1 MQKPSQRMQWLLALG
16 FLDLNALE
24 DLKMEKKF
32 KFLKIIFNKVVKE
45 KCGFLNKKIKILAI
59 KCKNNYLAF

>member
-1 MQKPSQRMQWLLALG
+1 MQKPSQRMQWLLVLG

-32 KFLKIIFNKVVKE
+32 KFLKNNIQQSSQRKMW
-45 KCGFLNKKIKILAI
+45 FLNKKNKNLGYKI
-59 KCKNNYLAF
+59 

>member
-1 MQKPSQRMQWLLALG
+1 MQNPSQRMQLLFVLD

-32 KFLKIIFNKVVKE
+32 KFLKIVFNKVVKE
-45 KCGFLNKKIKILAI
+45 KCGF
-59 KCKNNYLAF
+59 

>member
-1 MQKPSQRMQWLLALG
+1 MQKPSQRIQWLLVLG

-32 KFLKIIFNKVVKE
+32 KFKNNIKQSSQIKMW
-45 KCGFLNKKIKILAI
+45 FLNKKNKNLGYKI
-59 KCKNNYLAF
+59 

>member
-1 MQKPSQRMQWLLALG
+1 LLLVLD

-32 KFLKIIFNKVVKE
+32 KF
-45 KCGFLNKKIKILAI
+45 
-59 KCKNNYLAF
+59 

>member
-1 MQKPSQRMQWLLALG
+1 MQWLLVLG

-32 KFLKIIFNKVVKE
+32 KFLKNNIQQSSQRKMW
-45 KCGFLNKKIKILAI
+45 FLNKKNKNLRYKI
-59 KCKNNYLAF
+59 

>member
-1 MQKPSQRMQWLLALG
+1 MQKLSQRMQWLLVLG

-32 KFLKIIFNKVVKE
+32 KFKNNSPQSSQRKMW
-45 KCGFLNKKIKILAI
+45 FLNKKIKNLGYKI
-59 KCKNNYLAF
+59 

>member
-1 MQKPSQRMQWLLALG
+1 MQKPSQRMQWLLVLG

-32 KFLKIIFNKVVKE
+32 KFKNNIKQSSQIKMW
-45 KCGFLNKKIKILAI
+45 FLNKKNKNLGYKILE
-59 KCKNNYLAF
+59 

>member
-1 MQKPSQRMQWLLALG
+1 MQWLLVLG

-32 KFLKIIFNKVVKE
+32 KFKNNIKQSSQRKMW
-45 KCGFLNKKIKILAI
+45 FLNKKNKNLGYKI
-59 KCKNNYLAF
+59 

>member
-32 KFLKIIFNKVVKE
+32 KF
-45 KCGFLNKKIKILAI
+45 
-59 KCKNNYLAF
+59 